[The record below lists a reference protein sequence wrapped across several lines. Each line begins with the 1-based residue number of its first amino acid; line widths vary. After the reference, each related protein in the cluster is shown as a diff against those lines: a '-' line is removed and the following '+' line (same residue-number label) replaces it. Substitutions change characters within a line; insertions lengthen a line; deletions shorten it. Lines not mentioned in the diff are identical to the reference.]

1 MITMEIENVAQIKGP
16 VPTFQA
22 DMNNMFIIIIMFN
35 TCLSSEIKILL
46 VRIFVSDSLEL
57 FVRRSW
63 ECDVKFPHYRSQVWQ
78 LVSRVEL

>member
-57 FVRRSW
+57 FVRRS
-63 ECDVKFPHYRSQVWQ
+63 
-78 LVSRVEL
+78 